1 MELIIGG
8 SESEIVLCENKEILD
23 KVVAARE
30 GLPRVKSF
38 LLFDGFDGSSWD
50 DASFTNKLKQ
60 VMMNPI
66 FPAFGRCEFHDLPA
80 IDFLLGILF

>member
-30 GLPRVKSF
+30 RLPRVKSV
-38 LLFDGFDGSSWD
+38 LLFDGFDGTSWD

-60 VMMNPI
+60 VMMNP
-66 FPAFGRCEFHDLPA
+66 FPLLLDGVNFTTYLPSISCSA
-80 IDFLLGILF
+80 ILF